1 MLGPGNVVPVV
12 TDSIVLIVAPDRYI
26 TAIDRATGHTLWR
39 DNSHRFRESLGTDG
53 RGTAFAKTM
62 DGSLVAV
69 EINPDGYKELW
80 ATDLGIEYDH
90 APCPVTVS
98 DGVAY
103 VGSRRG
109 VICAVDAATGR
120 LLWSFPAG
128 TSEVNGFAVA
138 PDGTLYATLIEGTVW
153 RINKK

>member
-1 MLGPGNVVPVV
+1 M
-12 TDSIVLIVAPDRYI
+12 
-26 TAIDRATGHTLWR
+26 
-39 DNSHRFRESLGTDG
+39 
-53 RGTAFAKTM
+53 
-62 DGSLVAV
+62 AV

-80 ATDLGIEYDH
+80 ATDLGIGYDH
-90 APCPVTVS
+90 APCPILVS

-128 TSEVNGFAVA
+128 TSEVNGFAIA
-138 PDGTLYATLIEGTVW
+138 PDGTVYATLIEGTVW
-153 RINKK
+153 RINKNR